1 MESSLFR
8 TVNELAKLFSF
19 FVDCDET
26 KFRCQ
31 LYRRHT
37 SATLVIFSDYFQFAD
52 QALLSGYSE
61 KMPAVVIFAE
71 SSTAK

>member
-1 MESSLFR
+1 MTLFR
-8 TVNELAKLFSF
+8 TVSELAKLFSF
-19 FVDCDET
+19 SVDCDET
-26 KFRCQ
+26 KFRCL

-37 SATLVIFSDYFQFAD
+37 STPLVIFSDYFQFAG
-52 QALLSGYSE
+52 QVRISGYSE